1 MNPAEKYVYVS
12 IDSLLDTRQGTLL
25 HISPDVAF
33 EITTQEEYH
42 ARTSDEFI
50 SKTYG
55 KLSVDLFKQI
65 KETYKHEIIF
75 KSLKTKMY
83 LFLQE
88 LIGAYI
94 EMAAGTPH
102 VSTITIEVNLHPYKF
117 SEEQIEY
124 IMKALIAH
132 IGNAAAISIVNFD
145 LNTFSLKE
153 VSSKYDALVMY
164 DPVNWL
170 NSRHN
175 EFKTGVLKETTLYLP
190 KMNNVRPLTDKEK
203 KDFSKDVSD
212 IYSFTQMVFTGFIR
226 LVYIPVESY
235 CADVPY
241 KKTEPDKTA

>member
-1 MNPAEKYVYVS
+1 MNPAEKFIYVS

-33 EITTQEEYH
+33 EITSQEQYH
-42 ARTSDEFI
+42 ARTSDEFV

-55 KLSVDLFKQI
+55 KLSVELFKQI
-65 KETYKHEIIF
+65 KETYKHEIVF

-88 LIGAYI
+88 LINAYI
-94 EMAAGTPH
+94 DLSIGTPH
-102 VSTITIEVNLHPYKF
+102 VSTITIEVNLHPYNF

-124 IMKALIAH
+124 IMKAMVAH

-145 LNTFSLKE
+145 LNTFSLKD
-153 VSSKYDALVMY
+153 VAVKYDALIMY

-170 NSRHN
+170 NSKHN

-203 KDFSKDVSD
+203 KDFSREVTDV
-212 IYSFTQMVFTGFIR
+212 YSFTQMLFTGFIR

-241 KKTEPDKTA
+241 TKTEVDKTA